1 MDNSFQEIIDQ
12 LSEEVSSKETSLCIG
27 TFDGVHRGHQKLF
40 KELVKISKINNLLSI
55 VLVFELRPR
64 EIINP
69 SLSKPYI
76 IPFEERIQNIKSQKV
91 DKTIKLNFDNNI
103 RNISAKKFLEILK
116 NKINLTS
123 LVVSEDTRIG
133 NDQKDGN
140 DLKKICEE
148 LKISFNSIKM
158 SSDDNKIVSSSS
170 VSTHIS
176 NGEIDKANSML
187 GRTFRISGKVETGDK
202 IGRTI
207 GIPTANLSVSK
218 NLIITGDG
226 IYAVK
231 VNVNNQIYKGAL
243 SIGNRPVIKED
254 DSRKIEV
261 YIIDFNK
268 NIYGELIEISIISKI
283 RNQENYDSLEEL
295 RFQIDKDIVQIT
307 NILENA

>member
-12 LSEEVSSKETSLCIG
+12 LSEEVSTKGTSLCIG

-40 KELVKISKINNLLSI
+40 KELVKISRINNLLSI

-76 IPFEERIQNIKSQKV
+76 ITIEERIQNIKSQKV
-91 DKTIKLNFDNNI
+91 DKTIKINFDNNI

-123 LVVSEDTRIG
+123 LVVSEDTKIG
-133 NDQKDGN
+133 NDQKNGN

-158 SSDDNKIVSSSS
+158 SLDDNKIVSSSS

-218 NLIITGDG
+218 NLIIPGDG

-268 NIYGELIEISIISKI
+268 NIYEELIEISIISKI

>member
-76 IPFEERIQNIKSQKV
+76 INIEERIQNIKSQKV
-91 DKTIKLNFDNNI
+91 DKTIKINFDNNI

-123 LVVSEDTRIG
+123 LVVSEDTKIG
-133 NDQKDGN
+133 NDQKNGN

-158 SSDDNKIVSSSS
+158 SLDDNKIVSSSS

-218 NLIITGDG
+218 NLIIPGDG

>member
-76 IPFEERIQNIKSQKV
+76 ITIEERIQNIKSQKV
-91 DKTIKLNFDNNI
+91 DKTIKINFDNNI

-123 LVVSEDTRIG
+123 LVVSEDTKIG
-133 NDQKDGN
+133 NDQKNGN

-218 NLIITGDG
+218 NLIIPGDG

>member
-12 LSEEVSSKETSLCIG
+12 LSEEVSTKGTSLCIG

-40 KELVKISKINNLLSI
+40 KELVKISKSNNLLSV

-187 GRTFRISGKVETGDK
+187 GRTFRISGKVESGDK
-202 IGRTI
+202 LGRTI
-207 GIPTANLSVSK
+207 GIPTANLAVSK
-218 NLIITGDG
+218 DLIIPGDG

-231 VNVNNQIYKGAL
+231 VHVNNQIYKGAL
-243 SIGNRPVIKED
+243 SIGNRPVIKTD

-283 RNQENYDSLEEL
+283 RNQENYGSLEEL
-295 RFQIDKDIVQIT
+295 RFQIDKDIIQIT

>member
-103 RNISAKKFLEILK
+103 RNISAKKFLEIL
-116 NKINLTS
+116 NDKINLTS

-187 GRTFRISGKVETGDK
+187 GRTFRISGKVESGDK
-202 IGRTI
+202 LGRTI
-207 GIPTANLSVSK
+207 GIPTANLAVSK
-218 NLIITGDG
+218 DLIIPGDG

-231 VNVNNQIYKGAL
+231 VHVNNQIYKGAL
-243 SIGNRPVIKED
+243 SIGNRPVIKAD

-283 RNQENYDSLEEL
+283 RNQENYGSLEEL

>member
-187 GRTFRISGKVETGDK
+187 GRTFRISGKVESGDK
-202 IGRTI
+202 LGRTI
-207 GIPTANLSVSK
+207 GIPTANLAVSK
-218 NLIITGDG
+218 DLIIPGDG

-231 VNVNNQIYKGAL
+231 VHVNNQIYKGAL
-243 SIGNRPVIKED
+243 SIGNRPVIKAD

-283 RNQENYDSLEEL
+283 RNQENYGSLEEL
-295 RFQIDKDIVQIT
+295 RFQIDKDIIQIT

>member
-12 LSEEVSSKETSLCIG
+12 LSEEVSTKGTSLCIG

-76 IPFEERIQNIKSQKV
+76 ITIEERIQNIKSQKV
-91 DKTIKLNFDNNI
+91 DKTIKINFDNNI

-158 SSDDNKIVSSSS
+158 SLDDNKIVSSSS

-218 NLIITGDG
+218 NLIIPGDG